1 MEELL
6 QILSETQIPLHT
18 ITLQK
23 GNHRSRHLSAICFRE
38 AITSQRMAR
47 SITR

>member
-6 QILSETQIPLHT
+6 QILSETQFLLHT
-18 ITLQK
+18 IILQK
-23 GNHRSRHLSAICFRE
+23 ENCRSHHLSVICFLG